1 MNYMAFID
9 PHVVFNLA
17 GISIMAILVGII
29 GGVGTIWGP
38 PVGAFIMVFCRR
50 PFGAPFRDSP
60 PMGE

>member
-29 GGVGTIWGP
+29 GGVGTVWGP
-38 PVGAFIMVFCRR
+38 PVGAFIMVFLQET
-50 PFGAPFRDSP
+50 FRSSFSGFSLD
-60 PMGE
+60 G